1 MRSQNS
7 DLELQLW
14 AMLSACTCENT
25 SRWHWAGTKA
35 RASLAYGY
43 RSAHELSRSQLDAAG
58 RHEGE
63 YAARDGRGR
72 HTSGPVYQHTSTC
85 VCSCGRASVPV
96 GGPPCRPPNR
106 PSRLVMPLRALSL
119 LLTPLP
125 YSSSFRMF
133 PLSSSPRLLRWRPV
147 SLALLAAPSAQQPS
161 CPVSLGPPPC
171 PPCCPA
177 S

>member
-1 MRSQNS
+1 MGTVGTRVEPQPARRG
-7 DLELQLW
+7 W
-14 AMLSACTCENT
+14 AP
-25 SRWHWAGTKA
+25 R
-35 RASLAYGY
+35 
-43 RSAHELSRSQLDAAG
+43 G
-58 RHEGE
+58 RGG
-63 YAARDGRGR
+63 RGWRGR

-106 PSRLVMPLRALSL
+106 ASRLVMPLRALSL

-177 S
+177 SWPTAPTLSPSRHQRCDRGGGRSECADKQGRGRWLI

>member
-1 MRSQNS
+1 M
-7 DLELQLW
+7 
-14 AMLSACTCENT
+14 
-25 SRWHWAGTKA
+25 SREPCISTP
-35 RASLAYGY
+35 
-43 RSAHELSRSQLDAAG
+43 AHIYCSR
-58 RHEGE
+58 
-63 YAARDGRGR
+63 
-72 HTSGPVYQHTSTC
+72 
-85 VCSCGRASVPV
+85 GRASVPV

-106 PSRLVMPLRALSL
+106 ASRLVMPLRALPL

-177 S
+177 SWPTAPTLTPSRHQRCDRRARRGGGRSECADKQGRGRWLI